1 MGDLDEKAALGSS
14 LGVDGHGGADVA
26 SCLDI
31 LAGLCGDG
39 EVDGG
44 VREGAGVRGGEEVL
58 DQGAEAVEFVGG
70 GVPAEQGLAG
80 GGLED
85 QGEHVLLVFDIDLD
99 LVLLLGMG
107 DGEARANLDFGSI
120 FGAGAYQGAN
130 DPGGLGVFT
139 DISSNG
145 VIEDGEDSL
154 ATVTHQPMNLFLL
167 LSPLFFMPSLCLSR
181 SYIEANWRGSLVMV
195 HYIPEAGSGQ

>member
-1 MGDLDEKAALGSS
+1 MGNLDEKAALGSS
-14 LGVDGHGGADVA
+14 LGVDGHRGADVA

-58 DQGAEAVEFVGG
+58 DQSAEAVELVGG

-80 GGLED
+80 RGLED

-107 DGEARANLDFGSI
+107 DGEARANLDLGSI

-154 ATVTHQPMNLFLL
+154 ATVTHQPMNFVSSFF
-167 LSPLFFMPSLCLSR
+167 SPPLYALFMPLPVP
-181 SYIEANWRGSLVMV
+181 YRGKLEGF
-195 HYIPEAGSGQ
+195 YRDGALYT